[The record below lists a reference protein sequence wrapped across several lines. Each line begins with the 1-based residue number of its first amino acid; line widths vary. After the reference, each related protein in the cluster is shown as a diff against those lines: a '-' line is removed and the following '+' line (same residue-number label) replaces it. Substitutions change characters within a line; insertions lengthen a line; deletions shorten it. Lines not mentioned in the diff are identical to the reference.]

1 MKHEFR
7 VGIDGFR
14 VMTPP
19 TTQTTTLQKDG
30 GANPGSIMYSK
41 SLYVEDPA
49 FRTGGF
55 QQSHRPDLWIS
66 LKFRSHG

>member
-1 MKHEFR
+1 MKHELR
-7 VGIDGFR
+7 LGVDGFR

-19 TTQTTTLQKDG
+19 TTQITTLQKDG

-49 FRTGGF
+49 FKAGSIRL
-55 QQSHRPDLWIS
+55 SHRSGLWIS
-66 LKFRSHG
+66 LEFRSHG